1 MASTQTRVLKWMRNI
16 FVLLCIVTLALSW
29 IYLNP
34 KEERSAFGIIEGDVS
49 TQTAI
54 ALVVSKTGEG
64 ADIGKSVEEGVLHYL
79 SALKADE
86 TAEQLGLVI
95 YDDKSDPEEA
105 RRIAEEI
112 VQNNRFVAVIGH
124 TGNATT
130 LAAAPIYN
138 GAEIPMITP
147 TADAHDITGLHDWTF
162 SSIMPDKEQGA
173 FISFYVQHA
182 LGAKRVMLLHYED
195 DAESDLIQE
204 FKDIA
209 ATTGIEVSSTA
220 LKRNE
225 GRMSED
231 ESEYL
236 AFTIEEEQP
245 DLVFLSLNA
254 DHIADMLVAIKD
266 AGITSKIV
274 AHGPVGASSFALRFQ
289 ERHKEKRTP
298 GYYTNGVV
306 VPVPFIVDIAN
317 SFAQEVNRLYQSH
330 FGYDIH
336 WAFAYGHDAAKAVS
350 EAVQRVQVA
359 AQSGLVLSSDD
370 RVWVLE
376 QLFDMDS
383 ADKGVAG
390 ISGSVFFNEYGG
402 GEQPPF
408 FAVFGARS
416 LTSGMSQFA
425 LDKSSAQDDF
435 EALLLDEEKVEVNG
449 RVYGLSDVVF
459 TGLKFKHIQD
469 IEIEARTFY
478 ADFDVWFRYR
488 GNFDPADITF
498 KNAIED
504 KFSVELVESEQ
515 SLGIKYKKIRVKGE
529 FSFSVQPADFL
540 QHELNLGIGFQHKT
554 KGRKELIYAVDKS
567 AYNTNKHNISLLQ
580 QLGEDAVV
588 HESEEVDLTAAH
600 MFEGVH
606 VKRAFGDPEF
616 TEGYLPFSQFNTE
629 INLHQKKFSLGRKL
643 GRLLD
648 NKQELAI
655 FFIFSLLTLAISFSF
670 IRAWFGGKV
679 VLVKCLLLAGG
690 LMGAELLF
698 FSKVANY
705 FNFGLTSLDIVVKSI
720 DAIWY
725 LLGAFFAHAVMK
737 YYIWPRLERVTGY
750 PVPSIARTMV
760 SVMIFIICGVLIYA
774 VVFNKSAVSIV
785 AASGALTVVVGFALK
800 ELIMDFFS
808 GIVLNIERPFR
819 IGDFVSFH
827 IARGQKV
834 DGFIREMNWRT
845 VRILDDF
852 DNIVVLPN
860 SQISAQHLTN
870 MSIAETVKWR
880 LSVYVDPSVN
890 PDSVIGLLL
899 EALQEN
905 PSIIAYD
912 DPQDKPKVK
921 YLGVLNTNGVWAAHY
936 SVKFTLAD
944 MGQKNKATEV
954 IWRNIWALFEKN
966 EISLNPM

>member
-1 MASTQTRVLKWMRNI
+1 MASTKFRVLSWIRNI
-16 FVLLCIVTLALSW
+16 VVSLCIVTLAFSW

-34 KEERSAFGIIEGDVS
+34 EEERSAFGIIEGDVS

-79 SALKADE
+79 SSLKADE
-86 TAEQLGLVI
+86 TVEQLGLVI

-105 RRIAEEI
+105 RRIAKEI
-112 VQNNRFVAVIGH
+112 VKNDRFVAVIGH
-124 TGNATT
+124 TNNTT
-130 LAAAPIYN
+130 ALAAAPIYN
-138 GAEIPMITP
+138 AAEIPMITP
-147 TADAHDITGLHDWTF
+147 TADAHEITGLYDWTF

-173 FISFYVQHA
+173 FISFYVQNA
-182 LGAKRVMLLHYED
+182 LGAKRVSLIHYED
-195 DAESDLIQE
+195 EAQSNLIQE

-209 ATTGIEVSSTA
+209 ATTGIEVSSIA
-220 LKRNE
+220 LARQE
-225 GRMSED
+225 GRLAED
-231 ESEYL
+231 ESDYI
-236 AFTIEEEQP
+236 AFSIEETQP
-245 DLVFLSLNA
+245 DVVFLSLNA

-266 AGITSKIV
+266 TGITSKVV
-274 AHGPVGASSFALRFQ
+274 AHGPVGASSFALRF
-289 ERHKEKRTP
+289 EDRHKEKRTP
-298 GYYTNGVV
+298 GYYTNDVV

-317 SFAQEVNRLYQSH
+317 SLAQEVNRLYQGH

-376 QLFDMDS
+376 QLMDMDS

-425 LDKSSAQDDF
+425 LDKSSIQDDIDP
-435 EALLLDEEKVEVNG
+435 LLLEEEKVEVNG
-449 RVYGLSDVVF
+449 IVYGLSDVVF
-459 TGLKFKHIQD
+459 TGFKFKHIQD
-469 IEIEARTFY
+469 IEIESRKFY
-478 ADFDVWFRYR
+478 ADFEVWFRYR
-488 GNFDPADITF
+488 GNFDPANISF

-504 KFSVELVESEQ
+504 KVSTELVESEQ

-540 QHELNLGIGFQHKT
+540 QYKLNLGIGFQHKT

-567 AYNTNKHNISLLQ
+567 AYNTNKHNISLVQ
-580 QLGEDAVV
+580 QLNEDAVV

-643 GRLLD
+643 GRVLSD
-648 NKQELAI
+648 QQELAI
-655 FFIFSLLTLAISFSF
+655 FFVFALLTLTASFSF
-670 IRAWFGGKV
+670 MRTWFGGKV
-679 VLVKCLLLAGG
+679 VLVKCMLLAGG

-705 FNFGLTSLDIVVKSI
+705 FDFGLTSLDIVVKSI

-737 YYIWPRLERVTGY
+737 YYAWPRMEKATGY

-760 SVMIFIICGVLIYA
+760 SVLIFIMCAVLIYA

-827 IARGQKV
+827 IAKGQKV
-834 DGFIREMNWRT
+834 NGFIQEMNWRT
-845 VRILDDF
+845 VRILDGF
-852 DNIVVLPN
+852 GNIVVLPN
-860 SQISAQHLTN
+860 SRISAQHLTN
-870 MSIAETVKWR
+870 MSLAETVTWK
-880 LSVYVDPSVN
+880 LPVYVDPNVN
-890 PDSVIGLLL
+890 PDRVIGLLF
-899 EALQEN
+899 EALQDN
-905 PSIIAYD
+905 PHIIAYD
-912 DPQDKPKVK
+912 DPQAKPKVK
-921 YLGVLNTNGVWAAHY
+921 YLGVANANGAWAAHY

-944 MGQKNKATEV
+944 MGQKNKATES
-954 IWRNIWALFEKN
+954 IWRNIWALFEEN